1 MLHGSPQGVAVQRG
15 CRRRCYY
22 YPYVL
27 TPTWLK
33 SASTTLAG
41 GIESPSA
48 ISTPEDS
55 LLRTRTDQRAQRAA
69 AGRARARTR
78 ARSQSPCKTAG
89 ETIHTFFHD
98 IRSKPHGEKL
108 MPLLAMVSREQTPP
122 QPLRLTPEQK
132 VFKMPGVCA
141 RTRRASVRV
150 LCVYV

>member
-1 MLHGSPQGVAVQRG
+1 MDGSRGLIDLELSGAHGTKGLLADIHCVWHGNMNADTQ
-15 CRRRCYY
+15 
-22 YPYVL
+22 
-27 TPTWLK
+27 
-33 SASTTLAG
+33 LAG
-41 GIESPSA
+41 GIEPPSA
-48 ISTPEDS
+48 ISTPDDS

-132 VFKMPGVCA
+132 VF
-141 RTRRASVRV
+141 
-150 LCVYV
+150 